1 MPLKVNIRH
10 RLLALALMLV
20 LGFSLVIPAY
30 AADAHTYYIQ
40 TAIDTSNWIF
50 VGAVVND
57 KDALFGNYTETE
69 RIGSDAL
76 KGLLASSSHTM
87 FSGKL
92 DSAPQKGGGGNK
104 NYKVLSFPGFDSSG
118 FLTTPQASNA
128 QMDRAVFIKDS
139 LIYDLNTALK
149 TVYGNKNYQSLD
161 AFRNDVKALLS
172 AAESGGTVNGWTIS
186 RATDNGLKDA
196 ANELKPD
203 DYIILKKG
211 SDSYTLL
218 TGAKK
223 YLSTMSDSDKPS
235 NAGSDTE
242 YITWG
247 ILAYEAFV
255 NSTLEKNAVTVDSVY
270 NSTSQGVL
278 ESAITDVMSGLVSGI
293 RSILGLW
300 DLDGLIFNQG
310 VRGGSSYVHG
320 IFPSAWE
327 PFIWTFFL
335 VMEILS
341 IAVIMFAIGKHI
353 MDRASATVNPA
364 VRASAMEQIKDMAV
378 AVIVLTLL
386 PMILIALMRLSANLV
401 DVFAS
406 FIGDKSIT
414 EEIGHFSTGN
424 SLAAIVVG
432 FANLIIN
439 IYFNWY
445 YIVRA
450 ITVALLMCLS
460 PLFVT
465 TMCLGQGK
473 KTLAKQWLSELVS
486 NIFIQPIHAFMFAFI
501 VLMPKTGRAI
511 ESLVFL
517 YCMIPLTS
525 LLKGMIF
532 PGTGDLAHKISS
544 SASDRAN
551 QFAKSAGLAAVGG
564 LKGAIQGGIAA
575 HRENKR
581 QQEENGVDNGI
592 GSGEIRQKNVDTGT
606 GSSNAPS
613 PRERIRQESAAGA
626 GEIDSSI
633 PIRNASATA
642 EHTNPAQGRASLSSI
657 LRDTVSNLEEKIK
670 TPEFQENLN
679 QAINDNLQQAREKIA
694 EGKNYVSAALWR
706 GNSPEAQ
713 ARSASMRMIGA
724 AAMTGAAK
732 GWHGQIFS
740 DPVHNRRFSAAQ
752 ADLQAAYSDMGGQR
766 QENQQA
772 NGQTFEERYTDYMP
786 GNAQNQPLRMDY
798 EELGGTQIG
807 EQTRLNM
814 DDLGQQGIS
823 HVRKEPDGS
832 VSYDIDMDR
841 TTPAIR
847 QNLLDTMNDPAI
859 RDMAQQQGYTITPH
873 MKNGMPTGTATV
885 KVADNNLT
893 GQRAP
898 LVDNEEITSGG
909 ERQALIPSAA
919 RLQDTRQRHE
929 EFAGYQQNL
938 QEYENAQQ
946 MYEAGEQQAVLPVI
960 EQETAEKENLDYR
973 ANRLLA
979 NDQNGRQTMAE
990 IRRNGVHGGYGL
1002 RSAAVMGAEI
1012 VPQNGGYTANVTAEH
1027 MEQSGIQNFQMRDD
1041 GKEISYTVSQTTTN
1055 SELSAILA
1063 DRQAAKAADQK
1074 EVAAGRQAHFLQ
1086 DFDQAYA
1093 QGTGK
1098 GANQVITNF
1107 QDNDNGTVTI
1117 RSQVVDNSSKTFGTV
1132 SPGQNTE
1139 FTVTEENISF
1149 APQRIEPQVI
1159 HQEIQQPATVG
1170 SAAFLHG
1177 DKKTQ
1182 EQIKANAHQEIEKKY
1197 APAKEKAAAAYRNV
1211 NPQPQPPVPTERI
1224 RQAEAEHNR
1233 AARQQR
1239 RGQPRGIPTEFPV
1252 PSVNTETTME
1262 IHQQTI

>member
-1 MPLKVNIRH
+1 MPLKVNLRH

-40 TAIDTSNWIF
+40 TAVDTSNWIF

-92 DSAPQKGGGGNK
+92 DSAPQKGGGGDK

-118 FLTTPQASNA
+118 LFTTPQASNA

-161 AFRNDVKALLS
+161 AFRNDVKALLA
-172 AAESGGTVNGWTIS
+172 AAESGGTVNGWTIT
-186 RATDNGLKDA
+186 RATDNGLKDT

-203 DYIILKKG
+203 DYIVLKKG

-235 NAGSDTE
+235 NADSDTT

-386 PMILIALMRLSANLV
+386 PMILIALMRLSSNLV

-460 PLFVT
+460 PLFIT
-465 TMCLGQGK
+465 TMCLGQGR

-532 PGTGDLAHKISS
+532 PGTGDLAHKISMG
-544 SASDRAN
+544 ASDRAN

-564 LKGAIQGGIAA
+564 IKGAIQGGIAA

-626 GEIDSSI
+626 GEIDSGI
-633 PIRNASATA
+633 PNRNLSAAA
-642 EHTNPAQGRASLSSI
+642 EHPAQERASLLNS

-670 TPEFQENLN
+670 TPEFQENMS
-679 QAINDNLQQAREKIA
+679 QAINDNLQQARERIA
-694 EGKNYVSAALWR
+694 EDKNHISAALRR
-706 GNSPEAQ
+706 GNSPEAR

-724 AAMTGAAK
+724 AAMTGAAR

-740 DPVHNRRFSAAQ
+740 DPVRNSRFSAAQ
-752 ADLQAAYSDMGGQR
+752 ADLQSAYSDMGGQR
-766 QENQQA
+766 QDNQNQQA
-772 NGQTFEERYTDYMP
+772 NGQTFAERYADYVP

-823 HVRKEPDGS
+823 HVRREPDGS
-832 VSYDIDMDR
+832 VSYDIDMDH

-859 RDMAQQQGYTITPH
+859 KDMAQQQGYTVTPH

-885 KVADNNLT
+885 RVADNGLT

-898 LVDNEEITSGG
+898 LLDNEEITSGG

-929 EFAGYQQNL
+929 ELAGYQQN
-938 QEYENAQQ
+938 QQAYENAQQ
-946 MYEAGEQQAVLPVI
+946 VYEAGEQQAILPIV

-979 NDQNGRQTMAE
+979 NDQNGRQAMAE
-990 IRRNGVHGGYGL
+990 IRRHGVNGGYGL

-1012 VPQNGGYTANVTAEH
+1012 IPQQNGGYMANVTTEH
-1027 MEQSGIQNFQMRDD
+1027 MEQAGIQNFQMRDD

-1055 SELSAILA
+1055 SELSQVLA
-1063 DRQAAKAADQK
+1063 DRQAAKEADQK
-1074 EVAAGRQAHFLQ
+1074 EIAAGRQAHFLQ

-1093 QGTGK
+1093 QDTNK
-1098 GANQVITNF
+1098 VITNF
-1107 QDNDNGTVTI
+1107 QDNDNGTVTVHS
-1117 RSQVVDNSSKTFGTV
+1117 RVADHSPKTFGTV
-1132 SPGQNTE
+1132 SPEQNTE

-1159 HQEIQQPATVG
+1159 HQEIQQPTTIG

-1182 EQIKANAHQEIEKKY
+1182 EQIKVNAHKEIEKKY
-1197 APAKEKAAAAYRNV
+1197 APEKEKAVTAYRNA

-1233 AARQQR
+1233 AARLQR
-1239 RGQPRGIPTEFPV
+1239 RGQHREIPTEITE
-1252 PSVNTETTME
+1252 PSATME
-1262 IHQQTI
+1262 INQQIV